1 MAMTLSAPLPDSG
14 WREVAD
20 RVFQRRYQP
29 FDVTVS
35 VVTGTDGLAVV
46 DTRGSLAEGRE
57 LREHLGQLSAAP
69 VRWVVNT
76 HWHFDHL
83 WGNALFTAPRQR
95 PPAQV
100 WGHRSVPAALA
111 GPVNARQKQ
120 DMAAEGGRW
129 TALLAELEEAAP
141 DHLVDLAHTLDL
153 GDREVRL
160 VHPGRGHTDG
170 DLLVHVPDAD
180 ALLAGD
186 LVEQS
191 GPPSYGPDCYPLD
204 WAPTLD
210 AVLALTNPGTVVV
223 PGHGD
228 PVDAAF
234 VREQRAAVAAV
245 AEQLTAL
252 HADGVAADAA
262 PAEGSWPYP
271 AEVLRFAAERA
282 YAQLDLDLG
291 PGPDR
296 GLRA

>member
-1 MAMTLSAPLPDSG
+1 MTPPSPLPAPDAG

-29 FDVTVS
+29 FDVTVG
-35 VVTGTDGLAVV
+35 VVVGAEGLAVV

-83 WGNALFTAPRQR
+83 WGNAEFTASRQQ

-100 WGHRSVPAALA
+100 RPAQIWGHRSVPDTLA
-111 GPVNARQKQ
+111 GPANARQKRE
-120 DMAAEGGRW
+120 MAAEGGRW
-129 TALLAELEEAAP
+129 TAVLAELEEAAP
-141 DHLVDLAHTLDL
+141 DHLVDLVHSLDL

-170 DLLVHVPDAD
+170 DLLVYVPDAD

-191 GPPSYGPDCYPLD
+191 GPPAYGPDSYPLD
-204 WAPTLD
+204 WAAALD
-210 AVLALTNPGTVVV
+210 AVLALTTPGTVVV

-228 PVDAAF
+228 PVGAAF
-234 VREQRAAVAAV
+234 VRDQRAAVAAV

-252 HADGVAADAA
+252 HAGGVRADDA
-262 PAEGSWPYP
+262 PAEGRWPYP
-271 AEVLRFAAERA
+271 AEALGYAAERA
-282 YAQLDLDLG
+282 YAQLDGTLL
-291 PGPDR
+291 
-296 GLRA
+296 